1 MTILHVQDVS
11 CTLTSVR
18 CSDLDPTLTS
28 LLLEDMALVWSHIIL
43 VSLDFGQVYC
53 VPVATESK
61 STPLPVPK
69 ILYSTTQSIAGIVCL
84 KGW

>member
-1 MTILHVQDVS
+1 MQDVS

-28 LLLEDMALVWSHIIL
+28 LLLEDMALVCSPVIL
-43 VSLDFGQVYC
+43 VGLDFGQVYC
-53 VPVATESK
+53 VPLATESK
-61 STPLPVPK
+61 STPLPAPK
-69 ILYSTTQSIAGIVCL
+69 LLYNTTQSIAGIVCR